1 MPYPV
6 RYLRPNE
13 FKYPDTLERLYPGG
27 LKQLHLEVG
36 FGDGRFWAEQ
46 HQLEP
51 DVNYLGVEVSGVS
64 VQKALSRYR
73 AGGVQNAIVVRTQ
86 AEFMVRNVLK
96 EQSLSRVYVNFP
108 DPWPKA
114 RHEDARFLR
123 PQVFELLSTR
133 LHDNSEVWL
142 TTDHPGYFEFA
153 MMSADRTG
161 LFKISKPAPPVAAL
175 QTKYAMKW
183 QGMKLEIFHARFQKR
198 GVSQQSFPPLEIG
211 EVVPHSQLRGEI
223 PAPPSEKI
231 VLKGMGYTVIVLE
244 GFRRDAK
251 LALLTRI
258 EEIDFTQEILITVS
272 KHDDGRLIA
281 GLESFGAPLITP
293 GVKAAVGVVTDW
305 LESQGLTVVQRSY

>member
-1 MPYPV
+1 MTHSV

-13 FKYPDTLERLYPGG
+13 FKYPDSLTRLYPEGS
-27 LKQLHLEVG
+27 QLLQLEVG
-36 FGDGRFWAEQ
+36 FGDGRFWAE
-46 HQLEP
+46 HHKLEP

-64 VQKALSRYR
+64 VQKALARYR
-73 AGGVQNAIVVRTQ
+73 AKAVQNAVVVRTQ

-96 EQSLSRVYVNFP
+96 EDSLSRVYVNFP

-133 LHDNSEVWL
+133 LVDNSEIWL

-153 MMSADRTG
+153 LESASSTG
-161 LFKISKPAPPVAAL
+161 LFEITKPAPPAAAL

-183 QGMKLEIFHARFQKR
+183 QGMKLEIFHARFLKC
-198 GVSQQSFPPLEIG
+198 GVSQQAFLPLMIG
-211 EVVPHSQLRGEI
+211 ETMPHSQLRGEV
-223 PAPPSEKI
+223 PAPPAEKI
-231 VLKGMGYTVIVLE
+231 VFKGSGYTVIVLE
-244 GFRRDAK
+244 GFAHNSK

-258 EEIDFTQEILITVS
+258 EEVDFTQEILITVA
-272 KHDDGRLIA
+272 KHDDGRVVA

-305 LESQGLTVVQRSY
+305 LEKQGLTVVQRSY

>member
-1 MPYPV
+1 MTSTV

-13 FKYPDTLERLYPGG
+13 FKYPDTLTRLYPSGSE
-27 LKQLHLEVG
+27 LLHLEVG
-36 FGDGRFWAEQ
+36 FGDGRFWSE
-46 HQLEP
+46 HHKLEP
-51 DVNYLGVEVSGVS
+51 EVNYLGVEVSGVS

-73 AGGVQNAIVVRTQ
+73 SKAVQNAIVVRTQ
-86 AEFMVRNVLK
+86 AEFMVRNVLT
-96 EQSLSRVYVNFP
+96 ENSLSRVYVNFP

-133 LHDNSEVWL
+133 LVNNAEVWL

-153 MMSADRTG
+153 LESASNTG
-161 LFKISKPAPPVAAL
+161 LFEVSKPAPPAAAL

-183 QGMKLEIFHARFQKR
+183 QGMQLEIFHARFQKR
-198 GVSQQSFPPLEIG
+198 IVSQQSFLPLEIG
-211 EVVPHSQLRGEI
+211 ETVPHSQLRGEI
-223 PAPPSEKI
+223 PAPPKEKI
-231 VLKGMGYTVIVLE
+231 VFKGSGYTVIVLE
-244 GFRRDAK
+244 GFGRDSK

-258 EEIDFTQEILITVS
+258 EEIDFTQEILITVA
-272 KHDDGRLIA
+272 KHDNGRLIA
-281 GLESFGAPLITP
+281 GLESFGSPLITP

>member
-1 MPYPV
+1 MTHSV

-13 FKYPDTLERLYPGG
+13 FKYPDSLTRLYPNGSEC
-27 LKQLHLEVG
+27 LHLEVG
-36 FGDGRFWAEQ
+36 FGDGRFWAE
-46 HQLEP
+46 HHKLEP

-64 VQKALSRYR
+64 VQKALARYR
-73 AGGVQNAIVVRTQ
+73 SNAVQNAIVVRTQ

-96 EQSLSRVYVNFP
+96 EDSLSRVYVNFP

-133 LHDNSEVWL
+133 LVDNSEIWL

-153 MMSADRTG
+153 LESALGTG
-161 LFKISKPAPPVAAL
+161 LFEITKPAPPAAAL

-183 QGMKLEIFHARFQKR
+183 QGMKLEIFHARFLKHS
-198 GVSQQSFPPLEIG
+198 VSQQAFLPLMIG
-211 EVVPHSQLRGEI
+211 ETMPHSQLRGEV
-223 PAPPSEKI
+223 PAPPAEKI
-231 VLKGMGYTVIVLE
+231 VFKGSGYTVIVLE
-244 GFRRDAK
+244 GFAHHSK

-258 EEIDFTQEILITVS
+258 EEIDFTQEILITVA
-272 KHDDGRLIA
+272 KHDDGRVVA

-293 GVKAAVGVVTDW
+293 GVKAALGVVTDW
-305 LESQGLTVVQRSY
+305 LEKQGLTVLQRSY

>member
-1 MPYPV
+1 MTQSV
-6 RYLRPNE
+6 RYFRPNE
-13 FKYPDTLERLYPGG
+13 FKYPDTLERLYQGG
-27 LKQLHLEVG
+27 LDQLHLEVG
-36 FGDGRFWAEQ
+36 FGDGRFWAE
-46 HQLEP
+46 HHKLEQQA
-51 DVNYLGVEVSGVS
+51 NYLGVEVSGVS
-64 VQKALSRYR
+64 VQKAFSRYR
-73 AGGVQNAIVVRTQ
+73 ASKVQNAIVVRTQ
-86 AEFMVRNVLK
+86 AEFMVRNVLR
-96 EQSLSRVYVNFP
+96 ENSLARVYVNFP

-133 LHDNSEVWL
+133 LNDNAEVWL

-153 MMSADRTG
+153 LESADSTN
-161 LFKISKPAPPVAAL
+161 LFEISKPAPPIAAL

-183 QGMKLEIFHARFQKR
+183 QGMKLSIFHARFKKLQI
-198 GVSQQSFPPLEIG
+198 SANTFPPLEIG
-211 EVVPHSQLRGEI
+211 ETVPHSQLRGEI

-244 GFRRDAK
+244 GFQRDSK

-281 GLESFGAPLITP
+281 GLESFGSPLITP
-293 GVKAAVGVVTDW
+293 GVKAAVGVVTNW
-305 LESQGLTVVQRSY
+305 LESQGLVVVQRSY

>member
-1 MPYPV
+1 MTQPV

-13 FKYPDTLERLYPGG
+13 FKYPDTLTRLYPGAS
-27 LKQLHLEVG
+27 QHLHLEVG
-36 FGDGRFWAEQ
+36 FGDGRFWSEH

-73 AGGVQNAIVVRTQ
+73 AKAVQNAIVVRTQ
-86 AEFMVRNVLK
+86 AEFLLRNVLP
-96 EQSLSRVYVNFP
+96 QSSLARVYVNFP

-133 LHDNSEVWL
+133 LVNNAEVWL

-153 MMSADRTG
+153 LMSALGTG
-161 LFKISKPAPPVAAL
+161 LFEISKAAPPAAAL

-198 GVSQQSFPPLEIG
+198 GVSQQSFAALSIG
-211 EVVPHSQLRGEI
+211 ETVPHSQLRGEL

-231 VLKGMGYTVIVLE
+231 VLKGSGYTVIVLE
-244 GFRRDAK
+244 GFWRETK

-258 EEIDFTQEILITVS
+258 EELDFTQEVLITVA

-281 GLESFGAPLITP
+281 GLESFGSPLITP

-305 LESQGLTVVQRSY
+305 LEAQGLTVVQRSY

>member
-1 MPYPV
+1 MIQAV

-13 FKYPDTLERLYPGG
+13 FKYPDTLTRLYPSGSESM
-27 LKQLHLEVG
+27 HLEVG
-36 FGDGRFWAEQ
+36 FGDGRFWAE
-46 HQLEP
+46 HHKLEP
-51 DVNYLGVEVSGVS
+51 NVNYLGVEVSGVS

-73 AGGVQNAIVVRTQ
+73 SKTVQNAILVRTQ
-86 AEFMVRNVLK
+86 AEFMVRNVLTDS
-96 EQSLSRVYVNFP
+96 SLSRVYVNFP

-133 LHDNSEVWL
+133 LVDNSEVWL

-153 MMSADRTG
+153 LESALGTG
-161 LFKISKPAPPVAAL
+161 LFEISKPAPPAAAL

-198 GVSQQSFPPLEIG
+198 GVSQQAFLPLMIG
-211 EVVPHSQLRGEI
+211 ETMPHSQLRGEI
-223 PAPPSEKI
+223 PAPPAEKI
-231 VLKGMGYTVIVLE
+231 VFKGSNYTVIVLE
-244 GFRRDAK
+244 GFAHHSK

-258 EEIDFTQEILITVS
+258 EELDFTQEILITVA
-272 KHDDGRLIA
+272 KHDDGRVVA
-281 GLESFGAPLITP
+281 GLESFGAPLITQ

-305 LESQGLTVVQRSY
+305 LEKQGLSVIQRSY

>member
-1 MPYPV
+1 MTHSV

-13 FKYPDTLERLYPGG
+13 FKYPDSLTRLYPNGSEC
-27 LKQLHLEVG
+27 LHLEVG
-36 FGDGRFWAEQ
+36 FGDGRFWAE
-46 HQLEP
+46 HHKLEP

-64 VQKALSRYR
+64 VQKALARYR
-73 AGGVQNAIVVRTQ
+73 SNAVQNAIVVRTQ

-96 EQSLSRVYVNFP
+96 EDSLSRVYVNFP

-133 LHDNSEVWL
+133 LVDNSEIWL

-153 MMSADRTG
+153 LESALGTG
-161 LFKISKPAPPVAAL
+161 LFEITNPAPPAAAL

-183 QGMKLEIFHARFQKR
+183 QDMKLEIFHARFLKHS
-198 GVSQQSFPPLEIG
+198 VSQQAFLPLMIG
-211 EVVPHSQLRGEI
+211 ETMPHSQLRGEV
-223 PAPPSEKI
+223 PAPPAEKI
-231 VLKGMGYTVIVLE
+231 VFKGSGYTVIVLE
-244 GFRRDAK
+244 GFAHHSK

-258 EEIDFTQEILITVS
+258 EEIDFTQEILITVA
-272 KHDDGRLIA
+272 KHDDGRVVA

-293 GVKAAVGVVTDW
+293 GVKAALGVVTDW
-305 LESQGLTVVQRSY
+305 LEKQGLTVLQRSY

>member
-1 MPYPV
+1 MTQAV

-13 FKYPDTLERLYPGG
+13 FQYPDTLERLYPGG
-27 LKQLHLEVG
+27 SESLQLEVG
-36 FGDGRFWAEQ
+36 FGDGRFWAE
-46 HQLEP
+46 HHKLEP

-73 AGGVQNAIVVRTQ
+73 TKAVQNAIVVRTQ
-86 AEFMVRNVLK
+86 AEFMVRNVLR
-96 EQSLSRVYVNFP
+96 QNSLSRVYVNFP

-123 PQVFELLSTR
+123 PGVFELLSTR
-133 LHDNSEVWL
+133 LVDKSEIWL

-153 MMSADRTG
+153 LESALGTG
-161 LFKISKPAPPVAAL
+161 LFEISKPAPPAAAL

-198 GVSQQSFPPLEIG
+198 GVSQQAFLPLMIG
-211 EVVPHSQLRGEI
+211 ETMPHSQLRGEI
-223 PAPPSEKI
+223 PTPPNEKI
-231 VLKGMGYTVIVLE
+231 VFKGSGYTVIVLE
-244 GFRRDAK
+244 GFAHNAK

-258 EEIDFTQEILITVS
+258 EEIDFTQEILITVA
-272 KHDDGRLIA
+272 KHDDGRVVA

-305 LESQGLTVVQRSY
+305 LEKQGLSVVQRSY